1 MEENIMKYYVT
12 LAVDTRINIEVEA
25 NNLEEA
31 EVKAQEEFMEVDIGD
46 LNYAD
51 SFVVSVEDENGVFVE
66 Y

>member
-1 MEENIMKYYVT
+1 MKYYVT

-51 SFVVSVEDENGVFVE
+51 SFVVSVEDENWVFVE

>member
-1 MEENIMKYYVT
+1 MKYYVT

-31 EVKAQEEFMEVDIGD
+31 EAKAQEEFMEVDIGD

-66 Y
+66 H

>member
-1 MEENIMKYYVT
+1 MKYYVT
-12 LAVDTRINIEVEA
+12 LAVDTRRNIEVEA

>member
-1 MEENIMKYYVT
+1 MKYYVT

-25 NNLEEA
+25 NNLEDAEA
-31 EVKAQEEFMEVDIGD
+31 KAQEEFMEVDIGD
-46 LNYAD
+46 LDYAD

>member
-1 MEENIMKYYVT
+1 MKYYVT

-46 LNYAD
+46 LDYAD
-51 SFVVSVEDENGVFVE
+51 SFVVSVEDENGIFVE

>member
-1 MEENIMKYYVT
+1 MKYYVT

-25 NNLEEA
+25 NNLEDA

-46 LNYAD
+46 LDYAD

>member
-1 MEENIMKYYVT
+1 MKYYVT

-51 SFVVSVEDENGVFVE
+51 SFVVSVEDENGIFVE
-66 Y
+66 H

>member
-1 MEENIMKYYVT
+1 MKYYVT

-46 LNYAD
+46 LDYAD

>member
-1 MEENIMKYYVT
+1 MKYYVT

-31 EVKAQEEFMEVDIGD
+31 EVKAQEEFMEIDIGD

>member
-1 MEENIMKYYVT
+1 MTKENY
-12 LAVDTRINIEVEA
+12 
-25 NNLEEA
+25 NLVGGTFYEILCNTC
-31 EVKAQEEFMEVDIGD
+31 EFMEVDIGD

>member
-1 MEENIMKYYVT
+1 MKYYVT

-31 EVKAQEEFMEVDIGD
+31 EAKAQEEFMEVDIGD

>member
-1 MEENIMKYYVT
+1 MKYYVT

-31 EVKAQEEFMEVDIGD
+31 ETKAQEEFMEVDIGD

-51 SFVVSVEDENGVFVE
+51 SFVVSVEDENGIFVE

>member
-1 MEENIMKYYVT
+1 MKYYVT

-31 EVKAQEEFMEVDIGD
+31 EVKAQEEFMEIDIGD
-46 LNYAD
+46 LDYAD

>member
-1 MEENIMKYYVT
+1 MKYYVT

>member
-1 MEENIMKYYVT
+1 MKYYVT
-12 LAVDTRINIEVEA
+12 LSVNTRINIEVEA

>member
-1 MEENIMKYYVT
+1 MKYYVT

-51 SFVVSVEDENGVFVE
+51 SFVVSVEDESGVFVE

>member
-1 MEENIMKYYVT
+1 MKYYVT

-51 SFVVSVEDENGVFVE
+51 SFVVSVEDENGIFVE

>member
-1 MEENIMKYYVT
+1 MKYYVT

-31 EVKAQEEFMEVDIGD
+31 EVRAQEEFMEVDIGD
-46 LNYAD
+46 LDYAD